1 MLLRVL
7 WILLLLPFVELLLTA
22 WLYYRYGT
30 PFLACLLLAG
40 VLGALLISR
49 AKAGFRAALAPLQGG
64 NVRVY
69 NGSLLGFLAS
79 ARTFFAGA
87 LLVFPGVIT
96 DLLALAVLLLPGRL
110 ARAAGAAPVAANDGV
125 IEGEF
130 HEVQEPR
137 EPLEDRRAQPR
148 P

>member
-22 WLYYRYGT
+22 YLYYRYGT
-30 PFLACLLLAG
+30 PFLGCLLLAG
-40 VLGALLISR
+40 ALGALLISR

-64 NVRVY
+64 GMQIY

-96 DLLALAVLLLPGRL
+96 DLLAVAVLLLPGRL
-110 ARAAGAAPVAANDGV
+110 VRAARVAPRAANDGV

-130 HEVQEPR
+130 REVRDPR
-137 EPLEDRRAQPR
+137 ESLEDRRAR
-148 P
+148 